1 MAVNPYVNKV
11 VYDNVTL
18 IDLTSDTV
26 TANDVL
32 SGVSVHLPD
41 GSISTGSMT
50 NNGSI
55 SGTINGLVTTTYSVP
70 SGYTSG
76 GTVTLTSSIEDALAL
91 V

>member
-1 MAVNPYVNKV
+1 MATNPYVNKV
-11 VYDNVTL
+11 VYDNNVL

-26 TANDVL
+26 AASSVL
-32 SGVSVHLPD
+32 SGATFHLPD
-41 GSISTGSMT
+41 GSSTTGTMT
-50 NNGSI
+50 NNGTI
-55 SGTINGLVTTTYSVP
+55 TGTINGLVTDTYVIA